1 MFRTDDRRASGVGL
15 VVLAALLG
23 VVAAAQGALRTT
35 AAPLAQ
41 GATCEWQRLSR
52 GDEISNHVLVP
63 VPGRGVLT
71 YGGIR
76 NDRGNG
82 EVKDDVALLDLS
94 ITSPDGLWETVT
106 ASGASPGKRG
116 EHMAVTRPAESGAQ
130 VVTYGG
136 IDSLSGGGTFTWRSP
151 LTAGGRPD
159 GRLETLA
166 PQGVVKNGA
175 VLTLNGSTGT
185 WVALPT
191 DVGPLTD
198 ASAVYWPEGDA
209 MVLFGGRTGTET
221 RTSIKMLNV
230 LHLGASP
237 MTWTSTDLP
246 GSPIARFGHSAVYDT
261 AGKRMIV
268 FGGTTDYKTGR
279 NDVWS
284 LDLSSDWN
292 GAKWQSVTPTGRVP
306 GRRFDHAAV
315 YLPALRWMVI
325 YGGSRNGSDALDDM
339 AVLDL
344 SVDPPAWKPV
354 TPTGTAPLGLAYLA
368 GAASD
373 TEAGDMAV
381 FYGGESNGSS
391 KREAWGL
398 LCTSGAPVATATR
411 TTGATVAPGRTAT
424 ATGTPEPAQ
433 TDTPEPGAT
442 HTPDATPVPTDLTVT
457 GRVTNAADGSPVPGA
472 TVAVGLSV
480 PRQPFSAVTDADG
493 RYSLLVPAQYLPTV
507 DRISVSAVGY
517 SPQSFAVT
525 AAQLAA
531 QPVRDFAL
539 AVLVTPTDAP
549 PPVGGKIYL
558 PVTFRGVPAR

>member
-1 MFRTDDRRASGVGL
+1 MFRTDDRRISGVG
-15 VVLAALLG
+15 VVALATLLG
-23 VVAAAQGALRTT
+23 VVAAAQGAVRTT

-41 GATCEWQRLSR
+41 GATCTWQRLSR
-52 GDEISNHVLVP
+52 GDEISSHVLVP

-76 NDRGNG
+76 NDRGAG

-94 ITSPDGLWETVT
+94 IASPDGLWETVT

-116 EHMAVTRPAESGAQ
+116 EHMAVTRRAESGAQ

-136 IDSLSGGGTFTWRSP
+136 IDSVSGGGTATWRSP

-159 GRLETLA
+159 GRLEALA

-175 VLTLNGSTGT
+175 VLTLAGSTGT

-209 MVLFGGRTGTET
+209 MVLFGGRTGIET
-221 RTSIKMLNV
+221 RTAVKMLNV
-230 LHLGASP
+230 LHLGAAP
-237 MTWTSTDLP
+237 MTWTSSDLT
-246 GSPIARFGHSAVYDT
+246 GSPIARFGHSAVYDA

-268 FGGTTDYKTGR
+268 FGGTTDYRTGR

-284 LDLSSDWN
+284 LDLSSDWSS
-292 GAKWQSVTPTGRVP
+292 AKWQSITPTGRVP

-315 YLPALRWMVI
+315 YLPGLRWMVV
-325 YGGSRNGSDALDDM
+325 YGGSRNGTDALDDI

-344 SVDPPAWKPV
+344 SVDPPAWTPV
-354 TPTGTAPLGLAYLA
+354 TPTGTAPPGLAYLA

-373 TEAGDMAV
+373 TEAGDLAV

-398 LCTSGAPVATATR
+398 LCTSGTVVPTATPTAGATAVPTGAPTR
-411 TTGATVAPGRTAT
+411 TN
-424 ATGTPEPAQ
+424 TPEPTT

-442 HTPDATPVPTDLTVT
+442 HTPGETPVPADLTVT
-457 GRVTNAADGSPVPGA
+457 GRVTIAADGSPLPGA

-480 PRQPFSAVTDADG
+480 PHQPFSAVTGADG
-493 RYSLLVPAQYLPTV
+493 RYSLLVPAQYVPMI
-507 DRISVSAVGY
+507 DRISVAAGGY
-517 SPQSFAVT
+517 EPQSFAVT
-525 AAQLAA
+525 AAQLTA

-539 AVLVTPTDAP
+539 VVHATQTVEP
-549 PPVGGKIYL
+549 PPGGGRICL
-558 PVTFRGVPAR
+558 PVTFRDATVR